1 MKCKENL
8 KMKFYFI
15 SLEFSSSAYKSISVL
30 LILNSKLYFEV
41 NKGYLTV
48 TSQRGKDFIQ
58 VEKEKCENRTREF
71 SLDVR

>member
-1 MKCKENL
+1 
-8 KMKFYFI
+8 MKFYCI
-15 SLEFSSSAYKSISVL
+15 SLEFSSSAYKSISLL

-41 NKGYLTV
+41 NKSYLTV